1 MVRGSIEGA
10 QTRTRYGYIRDAGD
24 HCGRLVSEQIYV
36 QERDIRDLPMQRKEE
51 GTIFDAVEIEAI
63 EPIREAV

>member
-1 MVRGSIEGA
+1 MVRESTEGA

-24 HCGRLVSEQIYV
+24 HCDKLVSKIYA

-51 GTIFDAVEIEAI
+51 GTILDAVEIEAV
-63 EPIREAV
+63 ESIREAV